1 MRVKESYLTCVKQ
14 MALNAINQV
23 LTLFR
28 GEQWSKMALVYGELN
43 QQGLQKLEPVNI
55 ELFMDMMVGQIFITF

>member
-28 GEQWSKMALVYGELN
+28 GEQWSKMVLVYGELN